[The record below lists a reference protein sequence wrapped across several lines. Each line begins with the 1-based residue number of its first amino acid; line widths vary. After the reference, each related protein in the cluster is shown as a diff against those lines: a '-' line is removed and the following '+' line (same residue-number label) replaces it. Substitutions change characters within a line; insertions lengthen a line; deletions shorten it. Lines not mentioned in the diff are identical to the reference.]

1 MFHFDPSAAIQKEL
15 KPGINLTDLEWPSA
29 IKSAVRAVEIASK
42 VMFVLYCI
50 SVGAVGLALI
60 GAFWGLVREG
70 RLVAISNNIISLV
83 SQATIILYVP
93 IADSSQSLLLW
104 L

>member
-29 IKSAVRAVEIASK
+29 IKSAVRAVEVASK

-60 GAFWGLVREG
+60 GAFGGLVREG
-70 RLVAISNNIISLV
+70 RLAAIGNNIISLV
-83 SQATIILYVP
+83 SQANNISSVP
-93 IADSSQSLLLW
+93 KADETLSLLL
-104 L
+104 